1 MRRSVIPIGPL
12 LGLGLLAACGRAPP
26 ESAKAAPPAAPASH
40 NWAAMRGKTYLY
52 YPRAHAEGGRA
63 AAEATVVRYL
73 GRQPDGAFLVS
84 EGEGAALVLASCLLP
99 CEEARVRGGGM
110 EHTGP
115 FGGDS
120 VTRAALDDAVKGR
133 LEVFVPAA
141 QPQDR

>member
-1 MRRSVIPIGPL
+1 MRRSVVLIGL
-12 LGLGLLAACGRAPP
+12 LLAACGRAPP
-26 ESAKAAPPAAPASH
+26 ESAKAAPPAPPTH